1 MEKPITGRRALV
13 TGASGGLGATT
24 VRRLG
29 VEGMDVVAT
38 GRRREAHRA
47 RTGARARL
55 PRRRRMQALPAVS
68 RPARTWRPPQQH
80 GGPLQQRPNRPLW
93 GTRVAGWSPLPVPSL
108 PDAADE
114 CRLPR
119 VFEVVIR
126 DAHQTN
132 PERDGRIPGVVH
144 DAIEVVVSE
153 RLDVP
158 TRLPV
163 DGVVVPGEQIAR
175 LHPDGG
181 HLIRAVSVPRVRGVE
196 R

>member
-1 MEKPITGRRALV
+1 M
-13 TGASGGLGATT
+13 
-24 VRRLG
+24 
-29 VEGMDVVAT
+29 
-38 GRRREAHRA
+38 
-47 RTGARARL
+47 
-55 PRRRRMQALPAVS
+55 
-68 RPARTWRPPQQH
+68 
-80 GGPLQQRPNRPLW
+80 
-93 GTRVAGWSPLPVPSL
+93 
-108 PDAADE
+108 
-114 CRLPR
+114 PR
-119 VFEVVIR
+119 VLEVVIR